1 MTMSLDQL
9 ATAVQEQVI
18 DDVTIREME
27 ERLNRADDTFTEE
40 RKHKEANPQGFLKYQ
55 YTI

>member
-1 MTMSLDQL
+1 MSLDQL